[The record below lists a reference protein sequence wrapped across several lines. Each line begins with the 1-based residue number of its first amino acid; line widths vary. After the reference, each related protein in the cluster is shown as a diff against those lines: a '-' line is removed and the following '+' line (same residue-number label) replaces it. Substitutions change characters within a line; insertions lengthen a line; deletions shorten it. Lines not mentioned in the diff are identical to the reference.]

1 MLALALEVFRLVT
14 VDLGPWRVEGAG
26 RTIEFD
32 APSGIAGKHVRL
44 VVERAAKVS
53 LNGTELAPVAA
64 REFDLADLRATGNRL
79 STESDP
85 GTVRLL
91 VTPRVFASQAQKT
104 GRAATVTIR
113 NTLENTANV
122 SVTVRAIGKSDGP
135 TVAATV
141 GPGTEHTVE
150 IGGPIPEG
158 RLEVLV
164 QKEEEAVEG
173 QYQFVAGF
181 DMIFSTGTGR

>member
-14 VDLGPWRVEGAG
+14 VDLGPWRVEGTR

-32 APSGIAGKHVRL
+32 APRGIGGKHVRL
-44 VVERAAKVS
+44 VVERGAKVS
-53 LNGTELAPVAA
+53 LNGTGLGPVAA
-64 REFDLADLRATGNRL
+64 REFDLGDLSITGNRL
-79 STESDP
+79 SAESDP
-85 GTVRLL
+85 GTARLL
-91 VTPRVFASQAQKT
+91 VTPRVFASQAQRS

-122 SVTVRAIGKSDGP
+122 SVTVRAAGASDGP

-141 GPGTEHTVE
+141 GPNTEHTVE
-150 IGGPIPEG
+150 IPGPIPEG

-173 QYQFVAGF
+173 QYQFVASF
-181 DMIFSTGTGR
+181 DMIF